1 MNCAWSFAILTVLW
15 CTTAWGGDQSSPYIG
30 QEGRAI
36 KALSA
41 EEVQA
46 YLSGEGMGFAK
57 AAELNHYPGPRHVL
71 ELADKLELSSEQRGK
86 TQAIFDKMKSE
97 AVNLGK
103 QIIEKEALLDSRFA
117 GGTISDAELKQ
128 LLAEIADLQGKIRA
142 AHLRAHLAQRQVLTA
157 DQMRSYD
164 ALRGYHGPA
173 AESQH
178 GAH

>member
-1 MNCAWSFAILTVLW
+1 MNSTSIFVMLTILW
-15 CTTAWGGDQSSPYIG
+15 CPTAWGGEQSSPYIG

-71 ELADKLELSSEQRGK
+71 DLADKLQLSSEQRGK
-86 TQAIFDKMKSE
+86 TQAIFNRMKSE

-103 QIIEKEALLDSRFA
+103 QVVEKEALLDSRFA
-117 GGTISDAELKQ
+117 EGAISDAELKQ
-128 LLAEIADLQGKIRA
+128 LLAEIADLQGKFRA

-157 DQMRSYD
+157 DQMSSYD
-164 ALRGYHGPA
+164 VLRGYRGSTT
-173 AESQH
+173 EGQH
-178 GAH
+178 GGH

>member
-1 MNCAWSFAILTVLW
+1 VNYTSILVILTILW
-15 CTTAWGGDQSSPYIG
+15 CTTAWGGEQPSPYIG

-71 ELADKLELSSEQRGK
+71 DLADKLQLSTEQRGK
-86 TQAIFDKMKSE
+86 TQAIFHKMKSE

-103 QIIEKEALLDSRFA
+103 QIVEKEALLDSRFA

-142 AHLRAHLAQRQVLTA
+142 THLQAHLAQRQLMTA
-157 DQMRSYD
+157 DQIKYYD
-164 ALRGYHGPA
+164 ALRGYHGSI
-173 AESQH
+173 AEGQH
-178 GAH
+178 VGH